1 MSPAAAKVINYKG
14 TFWVPFYIF
23 PFFFQ
28 HDVHLLV
35 TLIP

>member
-1 MSPAAAKVINYKG
+1 MSWSPSGVIIYKG
-14 TFWVPFYIF
+14 TFWVPFF
-23 PFFFQ
+23 NCAFFQ

>member
-1 MSPAAAKVINYKG
+1 MSPAATKVINYKG

-23 PFFFQ
+23 PFFQ

>member
-14 TFWVPFYIF
+14 TFWVHFYIF
-23 PFFFQ
+23 PFIQ